1 MNMTTSLIAVA
12 ALAAVASPAT
22 ASPRRTTTTE
32 TYRVTYEDT
41 RDVYCIRFFS
51 DAQAADPHPG
61 SPGVTCRS
69 RAAWAKQGI
78 RIDDPLREMAKAT
91 RS

>member
-1 MNMTTSLIAVA
+1 MNMTACLIAIA
-12 ALAAVASPAT
+12 AIAPAASPAT
-22 ASPRRTTTTE
+22 ASARRTTTTE
-32 TYRVTYEDT
+32 TYRVTYEGS

-61 SPGVTCRS
+61 GPGIACYS
-69 RAAWAKQGI
+69 RAAWAKHGVQ
-78 RIDDPLREMAKAT
+78 IDDPQHDGAKAA

>member
-1 MNMTTSLIAVA
+1 MNMSACLIAVA
-12 ALAAVASPAT
+12 ALAVVASPGT

-32 TYRVTYEDT
+32 TYRVTYEGS

-61 SPGVTCRS
+61 GPGIICHS
-69 RAAWAKQGI
+69 RTAWAKQGV
-78 RIDDPLREMAKAT
+78 RIDDPLHDVAKAV
-91 RS
+91 SS